1 MVKKTRNF
9 LYICSMKR
17 AFPGLLSLL
26 VVLCSCTAHNN
37 KAFFALDKAIEQRS
51 FYDARYE
58 ETIQHLRENYYSA
71 QTDSSRWEAAHELES
86 LFYIHNIDSCA
97 RYILEMK
104 RLQGND
110 FRRRI
115 ITESSHAQNLYRTD
129 SLELA
134 ASILD
139 GMDIPQI
146 WKADSAT
153 RFRFCRAAYQVYRDV
168 GNQEKFDSI
177 TNLWWHTDSTNA
189 NAIFNRDSR
198 LRKEG
203 QYDLAIAHLMKARPK
218 SQRDSA
224 VYYYYLGRLYNYAG
238 KKNQAIEYFAKSAE
252 YDMYVSGKTYESL
265 LLLSRLLFDT
275 GNIKRAE
282 RYMRIAL
289 TDVRISN
296 WSNRYNDIIEAEL
309 TMMNALLRQEKQKRD
324 TILLAMA
331 LALMLLLVVTLLAIY
346 ISRQSNRL
354 ARSEKNLQ
362 EVSKI
367 KDGFLAQYMV
377 TSVDY
382 LNKVDEYRS
391 SLRST
396 MKNEG
401 TDAVKAMLRMPSF
414 ASHEFKNLLAEFDS
428 TFLGI
433 FPDFPQKV
441 NELMQPE
448 YRLEQPAP
456 GALSTELRILALIK
470 MGINKRQKIAKVLD
484 MSVTTVYSYH
494 SNLQKHSLHP
504 DNTFDRIIAGL

>member
-1 MVKKTRNF
+1 MNRV
-9 LYICSMKR
+9 
-17 AFPGLLSLL
+17 FPLLSLL
-26 VVLCSCTAHNN
+26 ITVLCSCGTYSN
-37 KAFFALDKAIEQRS
+37 KVFYALDKAIEQRS
-51 FYDARYE
+51 VYDARYE
-58 ETIQHLRENYYSA
+58 ETIRHLRDNYYNA
-71 QTDSSRWEAAHELES
+71 QTDSARWEAAHELES

-97 RYILEMK
+97 RYIMEMK
-104 RLQGND
+104 RLQGSD
-110 FRRRI
+110 IRRRI

-134 ASILD
+134 RSILD
-139 GMDIPQI
+139 GIDFSDIRN
-146 WKADSAT
+146 ADSAT
-153 RFRFCRAAYQVYRDV
+153 RNRFCRAAYQVYRDL
-168 GNQEKFDSI
+168 GDQERFDSV

-189 NAIFNRDSR
+189 IAIFNRDSR
-198 LRKEG
+198 LRNEG
-203 QYDLAIAHLMKARPK
+203 KYDLVIAHLMQARPK

-224 VYYYYLGRLYNYAG
+224 VYYYYLGRLYNDAG
-238 KKNQAIEYFAKSAE
+238 NKDKAIEQYAKSAE

-265 LLLSRLLFDT
+265 LILSRLLFDT

-296 WSNRYNDIIEAEL
+296 WSIRYNDIIEAEL
-309 TMMNALLRQEKQKRD
+309 TMMNALLRQEKQKRN
-324 TILLAMA
+324 TILFAMS
-331 LALMLLLVVTLLAIY
+331 LALTLLLVVTALTLY

-401 TDAVKAMLRMPSF
+401 SDAVKAMLRMPSF
-414 ASHEFKNLLAEFDS
+414 ASHEFKNLLKEFDS

-441 NELMQPE
+441 NEIMQVE
-448 YRLEQPAP
+448 YRLDQPAP

-470 MGINKRQKIAKVLD
+470 MGITKRQKIAKVLN

-494 SNLQKHSLHP
+494 SNLQKHSLYP